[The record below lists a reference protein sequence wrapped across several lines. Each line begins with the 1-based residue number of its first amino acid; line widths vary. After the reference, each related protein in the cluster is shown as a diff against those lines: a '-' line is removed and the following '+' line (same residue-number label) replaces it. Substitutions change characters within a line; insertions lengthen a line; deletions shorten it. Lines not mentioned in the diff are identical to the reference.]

1 MIQMQI
7 LIGADSLPITVFKN
21 DGTRFDTP
29 PCVVLHSVEQGKYFV
44 AGTVTLNQDGRSYDA
59 VFRGQTTVNMQPAV
73 YALEVYT
80 DSSKSAMLYYQDD
93 YAEAV
98 IAATTPGQVQPWS
111 PIIK

>member
-29 PCVVLHSVEQGKYFV
+29 PCVVLHSVEQGKYFQ
-44 AGTVTLNQDGRSYDA
+44 ADRVTLNRDGKSYDA
-59 VFRGQTTVNMQPAV
+59 VLSGQTTVDMQPAV

-80 DSSKSAMLYYQDD
+80 DDTMSAMLYYQDD

-98 IAATTPGQVQPWS
+98 ISAKTPGQHEP
-111 PIIK
+111 

>member
-7 LIGADSLPITVFKN
+7 LIGADSLPITVFNN
-21 DGTRFDTP
+21 DGTKMATP

-44 AGTVTLNQDGRSYDA
+44 ADYVTLNRDGKSYDA
-59 VFRGQTTVNMQPAV
+59 ELSGQTTVDMLPAV

-80 DSSKSAMLYYQDD
+80 DRSMSAMLYYQDD

-98 IAATTPGQVQPWS
+98 IAATTPGQQQP
-111 PIIK
+111 

>member
-1 MIQMQI
+1 MQI

-44 AGTVTLNQDGRSYDA
+44 ADSVTLNRDGKSYDA
-59 VFRGQTTVNMQPAV
+59 VLAGQTTIDMQPAV
-73 YALEVYT
+73 YSLEVYS
-80 DSSKSAMLYYQDD
+80 DSSMSAMLYYQDD

-98 IAATTPGQVQPWS
+98 IAATTPGQTEP
-111 PIIK
+111 

>member
-44 AGTVTLNQDGRSYDA
+44 ADSVTLNRDGKSYDA
-59 VFRGQTTVNMQPAV
+59 VLAGQTTVDMQPAV
-73 YALEVYT
+73 YSLEVYSDDT
-80 DSSKSAMLYYQDD
+80 MSAMLYYQDD

-98 IAATTPGQVQPWS
+98 VAATTPGQIEP
-111 PIIK
+111 

>member
-21 DGTRFDTP
+21 DGTSFDTP

-44 AGTVTLNQDGRSYDA
+44 ADSVTLNRDGKSYDA
-59 VFRGQTTVNMQPAV
+59 VLAGQTTVDMQPAV
-73 YALEVYT
+73 YSLEVYS
-80 DSSKSAMLYYQDD
+80 DSSMSAMLYYQDD

-98 IAATTPGQVQPWS
+98 VAATTPGQTQP
-111 PIIK
+111 

>member
-21 DGTRFDTP
+21 DGSRFDTP

-44 AGTVTLNQDGRSYDA
+44 ADSVTLNQDGKSYDA
-59 VFRGQTTVNMQPAV
+59 VLAGQTTIEMQPAV
-73 YALEVYT
+73 YSLEVYS
-80 DSSKSAMLYYQDD
+80 DSSMSAMLYYQDD

-98 IAATTPGQVQPWS
+98 IAATTPGQVEP
-111 PIIK
+111 

>member
-44 AGTVTLNQDGRSYDA
+44 ADTVTLNQDGKSYDA
-59 VFRGQTTVNMQPAV
+59 VLSGQTTVDMQPAV

-80 DSSKSAMLYYQDD
+80 DESMSAMLYYQDD

-98 IAATTPGQVQPWS
+98 ISAKTPGQVEP
-111 PIIK
+111 